1 MSILTPDTVNA
12 EIQRII
18 LESSKAP
25 QAIFEAEKKLAEAE
39 FAFEREKALAFM
51 NAEGT
56 VADRE
61 ALSKF
66 QASELRLAAD
76 IAKAEL
82 NRIRAKTKQLADAG
96 ILTAT
101 LAKSVEM
108 TYRNA

>member
-1 MSILTPDTVNA
+1 MSILTPDTVNG

-18 LESSKAP
+18 AESAKAP

-39 FAFEREKALAFM
+39 FAFERHKALAFM

-66 QASELRLAAD
+66 EASELRLAAD

-82 NRIRAKTKQLADAG
+82 NRIRAKTKQLSEAG

>member
-1 MSILTPDTVNA
+1 MVNG

-18 LESSKAP
+18 AESSKAP

-66 QASELRLAAD
+66 QASELRLVAD
-76 IAKAEL
+76 VARAEL
-82 NRIRAKTKQLADAG
+82 NRIRAKTKQLSEAG
-96 ILTAT
+96 ILMAT
-101 LAKSVEM
+101 LSKSVQV
-108 TYRNA
+108 TYVNS